1 MPRSDN
7 IVGNS
12 DSYLQ
17 AKRLLKEQSGGPPTL
32 KTCNVMARTAR
43 ESPNRQG
50 NSALSDGQT
59 EFRGCNQRNS
69 ERDPREESAGVGIIG
84 LLQQAPRS
92 RRVWRFFEPRYRR
105 GSRLRP
111 GGAGLDF
118 LQLKLYRLSAAQF
131 QRRRAICA
139 QLGPQHVHVAHARS
153 FLGRFA
159 PVCRT
164 ARASTDAAGPCR
176 RLMPCSL
183 NVPTY
188 VPGLPFWSI
197 VQLRVIYGRSHS

>member
-1 MPRSDN
+1 VPRSDN

-17 AKRLLKEQSGGPPTL
+17 AKGLLKEQSGGPPTL

-118 LQLKLYRLSAAQF
+118 LQLSCTVSPLLSFNDAVPSAPSSVLNMCTLRTHAAF
-131 QRRRAICA
+131 
-139 QLGPQHVHVAHARS
+139 
-153 FLGRFA
+153 
-159 PVCRT
+159 
-164 ARASTDAAGPCR
+164 
-176 RLMPCSL
+176 
-183 NVPTY
+183 
-188 VPGLPFWSI
+188 
-197 VQLRVIYGRSHS
+197 